1 MSNGVVLSRRSMLL
15 IWFRCLPICYAAETG
30 LPPAF
35 CAALFLAPSAVI
47 GLFFLN
53 KFGCCCRALC
63 AIENGEELLG
73 LERLLGIM
81 ILAPGSLM

>member
-15 IWFRCLPICYAAETG
+15 IWLRYLPICCAAETG

-35 CAALFLAPSAVI
+35 CVALFLAPSAVM

-53 KFGCCCRALC
+53 KFGCCCRAL
-63 AIENGEELLG
+63 
-73 LERLLGIM
+73 
-81 ILAPGSLM
+81 